1 MLCKLYYWIFCSDR
15 CFRKYVVEDASTPA
29 GFFKVRKWYD
39 NVVEMKEYQKMAEEA
54 VSGIPPDA
62 DQEK

>member
-1 MLCKLYYWIFCSDR
+1 MLLFSSFRKW
-15 CFRKYVVEDASTPA
+15 CFRKYVVEDAPTPA

-39 NVVEMKEYQKMAEEA
+39 NVVEMKEYQKMAEET

-62 DQEK
+62 DHEK